1 MLEVDMKTAE
11 TIIKEILTAGEGGDH
26 EAVYELM
33 KHFTR
38 LPADVQLAAC
48 DTPGLQQY
56 MAASIKALPGKLP
69 N

>member
-1 MLEVDMKTAE
+1 MIMTKTMEA
-11 TIIKEILTAGEGGDH
+11 IVKEIMTAGEGGDH
-26 EAVYELM
+26 EAVYALM
-33 KHFTR
+33 KDFTMQ
-38 LPADVQLAAC
+38 PADEQLAAC